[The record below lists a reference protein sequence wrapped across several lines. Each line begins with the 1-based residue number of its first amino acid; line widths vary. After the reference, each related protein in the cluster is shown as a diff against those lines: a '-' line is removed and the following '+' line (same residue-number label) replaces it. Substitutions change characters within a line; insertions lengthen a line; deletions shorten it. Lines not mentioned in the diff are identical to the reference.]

1 MFLVKNQ
8 DIVLSCSS
16 LDEIETQFQKWDTD
30 RRKLLPTLLTDEN
43 LHAIS
48 VWEQIRR

>member
-1 MFLVKNQ
+1 MFLIKNQ

-30 RRKLLPTLLTDEN
+30 RRNLLPTLLTDDN
-43 LHAIS
+43 LYALS
-48 VWEQIRR
+48 FWEQIRR